1 MSFEDVCVL
10 IPTLNE
16 EDAIAEVIEEFRA
29 MGFENVLVID
39 GNSVD
44 DTVGRAREAG
54 ARVILQ
60 SGKGKGQALKE
71 AFDQIEDGY
80 ILMIDG
86 DGTYLPSEAH
96 ILLDPL
102 RQGRSDHV
110 VGNRFGNL
118 QKGAFTRLNMAGN
131 RLINTLFR
139 YIYRVPLNDILSGY
153 RAFSAE
159 GIRRLDLTMTGF
171 EIETEMSIESVKKGL
186 RITEVPITYE
196 QRRAGTL
203 TKLNPLR
210 DGARIMAT
218 IYKMAKTQNP
228 LFYFGVIGSLFGA
241 MGFLLGIYVAMDW
254 LDGKIEHIPLT
265 ILTAILII
273 VGFQLFLMGI
283 LGDVIA
289 SLHQESMRELY
300 RMYRKK

>member
-16 EDAIAEVIEEFRA
+16 EDTIAEVIEEFRA

-102 RQGRSDHV
+102 LQGRSDHV

-118 QKGAFTRLNMAGN
+118 QKGAFTRLNMTGN
-131 RLINTLFR
+131 RLINSLFR

-159 GIRRLDLTMTGF
+159 SIRRLDLTMTGF
-171 EIETEMSIESVKKGL
+171 EIETEMSIENVKKGL
-186 RITEVPITYE
+186 RITEVPITYG

-218 IYKMAKTQNP
+218 IYKMAKTHNP
-228 LFYFGVIGSLFGA
+228 LFYFGVIGSLFGV

-254 LDGKIEHIPLT
+254 LDGRIEHIPLT

-300 RMYRKK
+300 RKK